1 MSVLLVWSSLWPGH
15 CLSEA
20 GRQRVPGRHPWI
32 FRPHLQC
39 HRFWTILWLLGSDPD
54 RKSVGGWSPEK
65 GFSHW
70 SCRFGTPGHLF
81 CFFFDNQLF
90 KIFSGH
96 PCRHINPY
104 HGQRGRLDRKEKAF
118 HLPPL
123 RLHCLQRQL
132 LVQLVPHGLLLV
144 SLNQASGRFW
154 LLYLCLGWFSS
165 QILFLWWMIF
175 EAIHEFLGGR
185 HVITVVAV
193 LYITDITSV
202 ESRWPEFLRMVIV

>member
-1 MSVLLVWSSLWPGH
+1 MYSFSLIISVTRSLSVWSWKTTSTWTPSVNISAPPAMSPFLDNSVTPWEWPWQKIRWWMKSRKGLLSLELSLWDSRS
-15 CLSEA
+15 LF
-20 GRQRVPGRHPWI
+20 RV
-32 FRPHLQC
+32 
-39 HRFWTILWLLGSDPD
+39 
-54 RKSVGGWSPEK
+54 
-65 GFSHW
+65 
-70 SCRFGTPGHLF
+70 
-81 CFFFDNQLF
+81 FFENQLF

-96 PCRHINPY
+96 PCRHINPD

-202 ESRWPEFLRMVIV
+202 ESRWQEFLRMVIV